1 MVLRSGILIITL
13 ILICL
18 YLANIEISFSREIE
32 SQMEEGLLE
41 STLTHFN
48 DNFEVGFESYFSTVP
63 MK

>member
-18 YLANIEISFSREIE
+18 YLANIELSFSREME
-32 SQMEEGLLE
+32 SQKEEGLLE
-41 STLTHFN
+41 PTLTHIN
-48 DNFEVGFESYFSTVP
+48 DNFEVSFESHFSTVP